1 MGSQAGKPAGS
12 GPPRRAPA
20 PPESGVP
27 ALRLFT
33 RREVA
38 ASFGVSPLRVTKW
51 TAAGMPVVDRGGP
64 GKESRYNLADVVAWR
79 IEVEIQRR
87 LAARAS
93 ALEALPPGERVPP
106 PAAPPPPRPRRFA
119 RSPWMGR

>member
-1 MGSQAGKPAGS
+1 MGSQEGKPAGS
-12 GPPRRAPA
+12 GAARRGPA

-27 ALRLFT
+27 GLRLLT

-38 ASFGVSPLRVTKW
+38 AAFGVSPLRVTKW
-51 TAAGMPVVDRGGP
+51 TAAGMPVVGRGGP

-87 LAARAS
+87 LAARADGLEEQATS
-93 ALEALPPGERVPP
+93 AQPQR
-106 PAAPPPPRPRRFA
+106 PAPPRPRRFA